1 MLNSNAVHVH
11 GALGGKGFAHSDG
24 AALLRLVLGLT
35 DEAGLLELLKAVADV
50 LSSGHSGV
58 LHLDATAG
66 LATEVLAESLD
77 SSLLSHVQLVAD
89 GGGTGVKPVIVE
101 GSELLV
107 ASGLNGL
114 GPLLNISLI
123 NHWNEK
129 QSNRERAHPRD
140 ASCPLANR
148 SLTSGILNLLA
159 CFRCWAK
166 ALMNSRAG
174 TSFTVFTCLLIR
186 VRCCCMMKNSLDTLG
201 LDLPPFLLDYTI
213 FIK

>member
-11 GALGGKGFAHSDG
+11 GTLGGKGFAHSDG
-24 AALLRLVLGLT
+24 AALLRLVLGFT
-35 DEAGLLELLKAVADV
+35 DEASLLELLEAVADV
-50 LSSGHSGV
+50 LASGQSGV
-58 LHLDATAG
+58 LHLDSTAG

-114 GPLLNISLI
+114 GPLLNIILI

-129 QSNRERAHPRD
+129 QLIANAHIRD
-140 ASCPLANR
+140 ARCPIVNR